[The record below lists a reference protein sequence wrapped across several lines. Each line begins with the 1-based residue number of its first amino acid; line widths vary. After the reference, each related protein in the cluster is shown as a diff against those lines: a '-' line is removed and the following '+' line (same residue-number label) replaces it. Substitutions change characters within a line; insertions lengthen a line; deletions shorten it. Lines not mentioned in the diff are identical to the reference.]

1 MRSLKIVVTSGVALA
16 VVLLAGN
23 MMATEEAPS
32 DYQAVIERF
41 PDLDVK
47 SITPSAVPGLLELQL
62 DAEVAYVSA
71 DGQYLIR
78 GDIIDLDTRKNLT
91 EDRRSGVRLAL
102 LEDIGDDSM
111 VVFGPEDAEHTVS
124 IFTDIDCPYCRK
136 LHREI
141 EQYNSD
147 GIRVR
152 YLFFPRGGPGSEAWL
167 KSDSVWC
174 ADDRAEAL
182 TRAKSGEVL
191 AQAACTTPVTEH
203 YELGL
208 AIGIRGTPAILTDSG
223 ELIGGYVPPSALA
236 QHLNGET

>member
-1 MRSLKIVVTSGVALA
+1 MRSLKLTVTSCVALA

-32 DYQAVIERF
+32 EYQAIIERF
-41 PDLDVK
+41 PELDIRTI
-47 SITPSAVPGLLELQL
+47 SPSPVPGLLELQL

-71 DGQYLIR
+71 DGQYLVR
-78 GDIIDLDTRKNLT
+78 GDIIDLDTRENLT
-91 EDRRSGVRLAL
+91 EDRRSGVRLSL
-102 LEDIGDDSM
+102 LEGVGNDSM
-111 VVFGPEDAEHTVS
+111 LVFGPEDAKHTVS

-141 EQYNSD
+141 EAYNSND
-147 GIRVR
+147 IRVR
-152 YLFFPRGGPGSEAWL
+152 YLFFPRGGPGSAAWL

-174 ADDRAEAL
+174 AEDRNEAL
-182 TRAKSGEVL
+182 TRAKAGEVL
-191 AQAACTTPVTEH
+191 AQGECTTPVADH
-203 YELGL
+203 YQLGL

-223 ELIGGYVPPSALA
+223 ELIGGYVPPSTLA